1 MSENQTYKQD
11 VHERERETLS
21 LKFKYCFY
29 DWNIQSTNQPT
40 NCEEMFITQS
50 LNLFVHSQTL

>member
-1 MSENQTYKQD
+1 MTEIY
-11 VHERERETLS
+11 
-21 LKFKYCFY
+21 
-29 DWNIQSTNQPT
+29 NQPT